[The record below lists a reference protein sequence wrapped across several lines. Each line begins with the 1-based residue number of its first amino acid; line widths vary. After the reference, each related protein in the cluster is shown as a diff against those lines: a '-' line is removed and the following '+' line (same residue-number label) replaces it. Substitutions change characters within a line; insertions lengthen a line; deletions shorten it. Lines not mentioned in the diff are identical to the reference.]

1 MSSALWIGTTGLAAS
16 SKQMDVIGNNLANSN
31 TMGFKAGNTYFASML
46 NQSLS
51 GGSSGTMQVGQG
63 VAIASVVT
71 QFGQGSFESTG
82 NATDLAIDGDGFFI
96 VEDTEGA
103 QYFTRAGAFHVN
115 SDGYLVDTNNYRVQG
130 YNLYVAGQEEVETD
144 IRLQG
149 VQSAP
154 RASTEI
160 GVGANLN
167 DAAEA
172 GERFNVTQ
180 TVFDSLGAPH
190 SLAVNFMR
198 TAGIGTWGFGTTL
211 DGSNAGTNSANG
223 VRFDS
228 DGNLVALYTGTMSSG
243 PTTGG
248 TSPGTVASTTINK
261 PGQIYQDTTAGG
273 IELTHGA
280 GTSWTITDNGG
291 YDNLAIVEQTAGTL
305 SLDLDGS
312 GGADITFALSGTWV
326 ANGTLAFGLDYTET
340 AAATDITMDFGDLS
354 NGATI
359 GATGNVLSWNM
370 AGDDAPVITGYA
382 SSSVVKTLSDD
393 GYSSGVLK
401 SLSVNKDGIINGFF
415 TNGQSAALGQILL
428 STFPDVSG
436 LQKSGNYF
444 IETVRSGAALRNRP
458 GAAGLGETM
467 SNSLEISNTDVA
479 KEFINMISAQ
489 RAYQASAK
497 VITTADTLLS
507 VLMDIKR

>member
-1 MSSALWIGTTGLAAS
+1 MSSALWIGTTGLTAS

-31 TMGFKAGNTYFASML
+31 TLGFKAGNTYFASML

-63 VAIASVVT
+63 VAIAAVAT

-96 VEDTEGA
+96 LRDTEGA
-103 QYFTRAGAFHVN
+103 QYFTRAGAFHVDN
-115 SDGYLVDTNNYRVQG
+115 EGYLVDMTGYRVQG
-130 YNLYVAGQEEVETD
+130 YNLYIAGQEEVETD
-144 IRLQG
+144 IRLQN

-154 RASTEI
+154 RPSTTI

-167 DAAEA
+167 DAAET

-180 TVFDSLGAPH
+180 TVFDSLGQAH
-190 SLAVNFMR
+190 SLAINFMR
-198 TAGIGTWGFGTTL
+198 TEGTGTWGLNTTMDGT
-211 DGSNAGTNSANG
+211 NIGTNSANG
-223 VRFDS
+223 IIFDANGTLAS
-228 DGNLVALYTGTMSSG
+228 FYTGAFGSG
-243 PTTGG
+243 PTVAGG
-248 TSPGTVASTTINK
+248 GAITTSTINR
-261 PGQIYQDTTAGG
+261 PGQIYKDTTGN
-273 IELTHGA
+273 IVLTRGA
-280 GTSWTITDNGG
+280 TATSWAVTSNGG
-291 YDNLAIVEQTAGTL
+291 YANMAIVDNTATTL
-305 SLDLDGS
+305 SVDLDGN
-312 GGADITFALSGTWV
+312 GGADITYDLGAGFASGSTITF
-326 ANGTLAFGLDYTET
+326 TLDNTVTSASSDISMAFG
-340 AAATDITMDFGDLS
+340 ALS

-359 GATGNVLSWNM
+359 GAGNVLNWNM
-370 AGDDAPVITGYA
+370 VGEDAPTITGYA
-382 SSSVVKTLSDD
+382 SSSVVKSLNDD

-401 SLSVNKDGIINGFF
+401 SLSVDKDGIINGFF
-415 TNGQSAALGQILL
+415 TNGQSAALGQVLL
-428 STFPDVSG
+428 ATFPDLSG

-444 IETVRSGAALRNRP
+444 IETVRSGEALRNRA
-458 GAAGLGETM
+458 GSGGLGQTM

>member
-1 MSSALWIGTTGLAAS
+1 MSSALWIGTTGLTAS

-31 TMGFKAGNTYFASML
+31 TLGFKAGNTYFASML

-63 VAIASVVT
+63 VAIAAVAT

-82 NATDLAIDGDGFFI
+82 NATDLAIDGEGFFI
-96 VEDTEGA
+96 LRDTEGA
-103 QYFTRAGAFHVN
+103 QYFTRAGAFHVDN
-115 SDGYLVDTNNYRVQG
+115 EGYLVDMTGYRVQG
-130 YNLYVAGQEEVETD
+130 YNLYIAGQEEVETG
-144 IRLQG
+144 IRLQN

-154 RASTEI
+154 RASTTV

-167 DAAEA
+167 DAAKA

-180 TVFDSLGAPH
+180 TVFDSLGQAH

-198 TAGIGTWGFGTTL
+198 TEETGAWGFGTTL
-211 DGSNAGTNSANG
+211 DGTNAGTNSAHG
-223 VRFDS
+223 VIFDAN
-228 DGNLVALYTGTMSSG
+228 GNLESFYTGAFGSG
-243 PTTGG
+243 PTVAGG
-248 TSPGTVASTTINK
+248 GAITTSTINR
-261 PGQIYQDTTAGG
+261 PGQIYKDTTGN
-273 IELTHGA
+273 IVLTRGA
-280 GTSWTITDNGG
+280 TSWNQTSNGG
-291 YDNLAIVEQTAGTL
+291 YANMVIEQTATTL
-305 SLDLDGS
+305 SVDLDGK
-312 GGADITFALSGTWV
+312 GGPDITFDLGAGFVDGSTITF
-326 ANGTLAFGLDYTET
+326 TLDNTVTPAASDVSMAFG
-340 AAATDITMDFGDLS
+340 ALS

-359 GATGNVLSWNM
+359 GTGNQLTWNVV
-370 AGDDAPVITGYA
+370 GDDAPTITGYA
-382 SSSVVKTLSDD
+382 SSSVVKSLSDD

-401 SLSVNKDGIINGFF
+401 SLSVDKDGIVNGFF
-415 TNGQSAALGQILL
+415 TNGQSAALGQVLL
-428 STFPDVSG
+428 ATFPDLSG

-444 IETVRSGAALRNRP
+444 IETVRSGEALRNRP
-458 GAAGLGETM
+458 GSGGLGQTM